1 MPRRV
6 IELPQGGHML
16 DGAELRRAEE
26 FLQDLE
32 KNLASPLT
40 DTAPSPLSKI
50 SNPTILRR
58 LPVPHLSQP
67 LNPPTSPISPAEPKN
82 RADQSLRRGAACCAR
97 CNVADQRHS
106 LAERLS
112 RWSPRCP
119 GSTAQPPTE
128 NRADHPLRRGAACCA
143 RCNTAAQ
150 REPLADGRSVSPKV
164 FLDASPRAKSFL
176 PGSAQNVECDVTH
189 SKQTLGEFLPG
200 ATTPQCVSRTL
211 TRNARSAFRSAGIL
225 PALLNLEFAPVPLTT
240 RGPNRE
246 LRLFESSLIHR
257 KQTVASRSNRELSTN
272 LCCGNPRI
280 LIRNAPFLTG
290 SASHSKFNVTHSKQS
305 LDKILTG
312 ARTAIKDLDFPLHF
326 SSARLSSSLPSRLP
340 KSAAAS
346 ALNAS
351 HSIGYNGTHMS
362 SGSQGTQRAPIVPS
376 STELHNSMDELP
388 VHSRLPRLDLGV
400 DWESPW
406 EEFRSSV
413 RDYFHGPRAT
423 ADADAPQDSQLRVQW
438 IGGRLALAAAVGRFV
453 LHVIVV
459 TILLLPIWGFLANAE
474 PTLPLPR
481 IELTYVPAQDLR
493 PTSLPGT
500 HQKPTPTGDPAKP
513 LPRSGADAFHPRQ
526 TILSQPLNITH
537 PHQTL
542 IQPNAPA
549 APPKMVPQM
558 PNIAEWAATSPEP
571 TKPQL
576 RIAPSVVAPQVH
588 QRAVSDA
595 AAPDVANP
603 ERNAGTLNIAPSPV
617 ANAQPKMPVNPM
629 SNSAPERRSAHID
642 AGAAPVVGPTTS
654 AGDDSLHRL
663 IAIFAAPAPPA
674 PEVSVPQ
681 GNLSSRVAISPEG
694 GRSGAP
700 GGSANGAPGNGGSG
714 GTAASAG
721 GAGANAGANA
731 NSGPAGVSI
740 SGGNGHASSSGIGTS
755 ANRSGGLILKPMS
768 NIPTLPDP
776 SHKEP
781 IVMGKIDPSLPP
793 EKILSGK
800 EVFTMRVDMPNLTS
814 TSGSWILNFAQLDD
828 NLPVYQRPKGK
839 LAAPVALRKVDPKY
853 PPSAIKQ
860 RIDGEVILYAII
872 RKDGRV
878 DSIQLVRGLDPL
890 LDQNAMDALARWEF
904 RPASREGQPVDLEAV
919 IHIPFQFRPKD

>member
-1 MPRRV
+1 M
-6 IELPQGGHML
+6 
-16 DGAELRRAEE
+16 
-26 FLQDLE
+26 
-32 KNLASPLT
+32 
-40 DTAPSPLSKI
+40 
-50 SNPTILRR
+50 
-58 LPVPHLSQP
+58 PHLSQP

-97 CNVADQRHS
+97 CSVADQRHS

-143 RCNTAAQ
+143 RCNTADQ

-200 ATTPQCVSRTL
+200 ATTRQCR
-211 TRNARSAFRSAGIL
+211 ARISLAK
-225 PALLNLEFAPVPLTT
+225 PLS
-240 RGPNRE
+240 NRE
-246 LRLFESSLIHR
+246 LRLLECSLTHR

-272 LCCGNPRI
+272 PCCGNPHI
-280 LIRNAPFLTG
+280 PIRNAPFLTG
-290 SASHSKFNVTHSKQS
+290 SASQTEFDVTRSKQTTE
-305 LDKILTG
+305 KILTG
-312 ARTAIKDLDFPLHF
+312 ARTHINISIAPLYF
-326 SSARLSSSLPSRLP
+326 SSARLSSALSSRLP
-340 KSAAAS
+340 QSAAAS

-351 HSIGYNGTHMS
+351 HPIGYNGTLMS
-362 SGSQGTQRAPIVPS
+362 LGSQGTQRAPIVPP
-376 STELHNSMDELP
+376 STELHNSMEELP

-413 RDYFHGPRAT
+413 RDYFHGPRPT
-423 ADADAPQDSQLRVQW
+423 EVADAPQDSQLRVQW
-438 IGGRLALAAAVGRFV
+438 VEGRLSRRAFAASFV
-453 LHVIVV
+453 WHVIIV

-481 IELTYVPAQDLR
+481 IELTYVPTQDLR
-493 PTSLPGT
+493 PISLPGV
-500 HQKPTPTGDPAKP
+500 HPKPSPTGDPAKP

-526 TILSQPLNITH
+526 TILSQPINITH
-537 PHQTL
+537 PRQTL
-542 IQPNAPA
+542 IQPNAPS

-558 PNIAEWAATSPEP
+558 PNISEWAATSTEP
-571 TKPQL
+571 AKPQL

-603 ERNAGTLNIAPSPV
+603 ERNAGPLNIAPSPV

-629 SNSAPERRSAHID
+629 SNSAPERRSAHVD
-642 AGAAPVVGPTTS
+642 AGAAPVVGPTAS

-663 IAIFAAPAPPA
+663 IAISAAPAPPA

-681 GNLSSRVAISPEG
+681 GNLSARVAISPEG
-694 GRSGAP
+694 GRSGVP

-721 GAGANAGANA
+721 GAGTNSGANG
-731 NSGPAGVSI
+731 NSGPASVSI
-740 SGGNGHASSSGIGTS
+740 SGGNGHAGSAGIGT
-755 ANRSGGLILKPMS
+755 AGNHSGGIILKPMS
-768 NIPTLPDP
+768 KVPTLPDP
-776 SHKEP
+776 SRKEP
-781 IVMGKIDPSLPP
+781 TVVGKIDPSLPP

-814 TSGSWILNFAQLDD
+814 ASGSWVLSFAQLDD

-839 LAAPVALRKVDPKY
+839 LSAPVPTRKVDPKY
-853 PPSAIKQ
+853 PQSAIKQ

-872 RKDGRV
+872 RKDGHV
-878 DSIQLVRGLDPL
+878 DSIQLVRGIDPS
-890 LDQNAMDALARWEF
+890 LDQNAIDALARWEF
-904 RPASREGQPVDLEAV
+904 RPAAREGQPVDLEAV
-919 IHIPFQFRPKD
+919 IHIPFHFNPPE

>member
-1 MPRRV
+1 M
-6 IELPQGGHML
+6 
-16 DGAELRRAEE
+16 
-26 FLQDLE
+26 
-32 KNLASPLT
+32 
-40 DTAPSPLSKI
+40 
-50 SNPTILRR
+50 
-58 LPVPHLSQP
+58 PHLSQP
-67 LNPPTSPISPAEPKN
+67 LNPPTSPISFAATKN
-82 RADQSLRRGAACCAR
+82 RADQSLRRGTGARAHFASLVSSRGGAR
-97 CNVADQRHS
+97 CNVGD
-106 LAERLS
+106 
-112 RWSPRCP
+112 
-119 GSTAQPPTE
+119 
-128 NRADHPLRRGAACCA
+128 
-143 RCNTAAQ
+143 Q
-150 REPLADGRSVSPKV
+150 REPLSDGRSVSLKV
-164 FLDASPRAKSFL
+164 FLDASPTAKSFL
-176 PGSAQNVECDVTH
+176 PGSAQNVECDVTY
-189 SKQTLGEFLPG
+189 SKQTSGEFLPG
-200 ATTPQCVSRTL
+200 AGTRQCVSRTFA
-211 TRNARSAFRSAGIL
+211 RNARSGFRSAGVS
-225 PALLNLEFAPVPLTT
+225 PALLDFEFAPLPLTT
-240 RGPNRE
+240 HLSNRE
-246 LRLFESSLIHR
+246 RELLESSLTHR
-257 KQTVASRSNRELSTN
+257 KQTLASHSNRELSTN
-272 LCCGNPRI
+272 RRRNSSRSPRS
-280 LIRNAPFLTG
+280 LFCTNHSPLTTSHWSFLTG
-290 SASHSKFNVTHSKQS
+290 SAPQTKFDATLSKQTTE
-305 LDKILTG
+305 KFLTG
-312 ARTAIKDLDFPLHF
+312 SKTAFSTLVVSLYF
-326 SSARLSSSLPSRLP
+326 SSERLSSAHSPRLP
-340 KSAAAS
+340 KGAAAS

-362 SGSQGTQRAPIVPS
+362 SGSQGTQRAPVIPPS
-376 STELHNSMDELP
+376 NELENSMEELP

-406 EEFRSSV
+406 QEFRSSV
-413 RDYFHGPRAT
+413 RDYFHGPRPT
-423 ADADAPQDSQLRVQW
+423 EGTDAPQNSHLQVQW
-438 IGGRLALAAAVGRFV
+438 VEGRLSRRAFAASFV
-453 LHVIVV
+453 WHVIVV
-459 TILLLPIWGFLANAE
+459 TILLLPIWGFLASAE

-481 IELTYVPAQDLR
+481 IELTYVPTQDLR
-493 PTSLPGT
+493 PISLPGN
-500 HQKPTPTGDPAKP
+500 HPKPSPTGNPAKP

-526 TILSQPLNITH
+526 TILSQPLKITH
-537 PHQTL
+537 PRQTL

-571 TKPQL
+571 AKPQL

-603 ERNAGTLNIAPSPV
+603 ERNAGPLNIAPSPV

-629 SNSAPERRSAHID
+629 SNSAPERRSAHVD
-642 AGAAPVVGPTTS
+642 AGAAPVVGPTAS

-663 IAIFAAPAPPA
+663 VAISAAPAPPA

-700 GGSANGAPGNGGSG
+700 GGSANGAAGNGGSG

-721 GAGANAGANA
+721 GAGTNAGANA

-768 NIPTLPDP
+768 NVPTLPDP

>member
-1 MPRRV
+1 MPR
-6 IELPQGGHML
+6 
-16 DGAELRRAEE
+16 
-26 FLQDLE
+26 
-32 KNLASPLT
+32 
-40 DTAPSPLSKI
+40 
-50 SNPTILRR
+50 
-58 LPVPHLSQP
+58 LSQP
-67 LNPPTSPISPAEPKN
+67 LNSPTSPISPAATKN
-82 RADQSLRRGAACCAR
+82 RADHPLRRGAACQRSAAVDCARCNVANQRESSTGQRHSLTERSSPWSPQCPGSTAPPPTENRADHSPRRGAACCAR
-97 CNVADQRHS
+97 CNVADQQCS
-106 LAERLS
+106 
-112 RWSPRCP
+112 
-119 GSTAQPPTE
+119 
-128 NRADHPLRRGAACCA
+128 
-143 RCNTAAQ
+143 
-150 REPLADGRSVSPKV
+150 LADGRSVSPKV
-164 FLDASPRAKSFL
+164 FLDAFPTGKSFL
-176 PGSAQNVECDVTH
+176 PGSAQNVECDLTH
-189 SKQTLGEFLPG
+189 SKQTPGEFLPG
-200 ATTPQCVSRTL
+200 ATTHKCRAQTSIATPFSNRE
-211 TRNARSAFRSAGIL
+211 RE
-225 PALLNLEFAPVPLTT
+225 LLESPLTHT
-240 RGPNRE
+240 
-246 LRLFESSLIHR
+246 
-257 KQTVASRSNRELSTN
+257 KQTIAPRCNRELSTN
-272 LCCGNPRI
+272 PCCGSPQI
-280 LIRNAPFLTG
+280 LIRNAHFLTG
-290 SASHSKFNVTHSKQS
+290 SASQTEFDVTHSKQS
-305 LDKILTG
+305 PDKILTG
-312 ARTAIKDLDFPLHF
+312 ARTHIKISVAPLYF
-326 SSARLSSSLPSRLP
+326 SSADLSSALSSRLP

-346 ALNAS
+346 ARNAS
-351 HSIGYNGTHMS
+351 HSIGYNATHMS
-362 SGSQGTQRAPIVPS
+362 SGSQGTQRAPIISPP
-376 STELHNSMDELP
+376 TESHNSMDELP

-423 ADADAPQDSQLRVQW
+423 VDADAPQDSQLRVQW
-438 IGGRLALAAAVGRFV
+438 VESRLPRRAFAASFV
-453 LHVIVV
+453 WHVIVV

-481 IELTYVPAQDLR
+481 IELTYVPTQDLR
-493 PTSLPGT
+493 PISLPGV
-500 HQKPTPTGDPAKP
+500 HPKPSPTGDPAKP

-603 ERNAGTLNIAPSPV
+603 ERNAGPLNIAPSPV
-617 ANAQPKMPVNPM
+617 ASAQPKMPVNPM

-663 IAIFAAPAPPA
+663 IAISAAPAPPA

-681 GNLSSRVAISPEG
+681 GNLSARIAISPDG
-694 GRSGAP
+694 SRTGVP
-700 GGSANGAPGNGGSG
+700 GGSENGGAGNGGSG
-714 GTAASAG
+714 GTAANAG
-721 GAGANAGANA
+721 GAGTNSGANA

-740 SGGNGHASSSGIGTS
+740 SGGNDHAGSAGIGT
-755 ANRSGGLILKPMS
+755 AGNRSGGLILKPMS
-768 NIPTLPDP
+768 KVPTLPDP
-776 SHKEP
+776 SRKEP

-800 EVFTMRVDMPNLTS
+800 EVFTLRVDMPNLTS
-814 TSGSWILNFAQLDD
+814 TSGSWVLNFAQLDD

-839 LAAPVALRKVDPKY
+839 LSGPVAVRKVDPKY

-872 RKDGRV
+872 RKDGNV

-890 LDQNAMDALARWEF
+890 LDQNAMDALARWQF
-904 RPASREGQPVDLEAV
+904 RPATREGQPVDLEAV
-919 IHIPFQFRPKD
+919 IHIPFQFRPPE